1 MQRITSG
8 RLVGVYESTGIM
20 PKEDIDRLIALSTSL
35 ATTEKP
41 LITLN
46 LGDNNLSR
54 LPSNFTKLSTLQPPI
69 QELYLWSNPNIGST
83 SSSPSPLH
91 LFVSQVCSLS
101 HLTKLDLTLC
111 KLKSIPD
118 DRHQLGQL
126 QQLKYLD
133 LSWNGLTTLPASITT
148 LKQLEELYIMN
159 NKLRSIPLEIGNLP
173 RLHTLWCYVNPLVSP
188 LNSLAGKTSW
198 ENWEK
203 HSREAI
209 ALLRACLEG
218 TTKYQQ
224 IKLVLIGNGQEGK
237 VSNNQIFISFRYFLF
252 HRNLSRS

>member
-20 PKEDIDRLIALSTSL
+20 PEEDVEHLLALSTTL
-35 ATTEKP
+35 ATTKKP
-41 LITLN
+41 LLSLI

-54 LPSNFTKLSTLQPPI
+54 LPSNFTKLSTLQPPL
-69 QELYLWSNPNIGST
+69 QELSLWGNSNIGAT
-83 SSSPSPLH
+83 LSPSGLN
-91 LFVSQVCSLS
+91 LFVTQVCSLS
-101 HLTKLDLTLC
+101 YLTTLNLSSC

-126 QQLKYLD
+126 QQLKILD
-133 LSWNGLTTLPASITT
+133 LSWNKLTTLPASITT
-148 LKQLEELYIMN
+148 LKQLEELYIYN
-159 NKLRSIPLEIGNLP
+159 NKLRSIPLEIGTLP
-173 RLHTLWCYVNPLVSP
+173 RLQTFWCYDNPLVSP
-188 LNSLAGKTSW
+188 LNSLDAGIW
-198 ENWEK
+198 DREK

-224 IKLVLIGNGQEGK
+224 IKLILIGNGQEGK
-237 VSNNQIFISFRYFLF
+237 VSSNIAYVFISLLSL
-252 HRNLSRS
+252 RNRSL